1 MSDLDDLEQRASR
14 DPASVAPKAH
24 ARLAERYWERTQNLE
39 DYRDYRDAFKR
50 TMFFIEHAVD
60 HGFSDP
66 ERLRKFHEWIEDSW
80 EENFVYRQGQLQLQ
94 ARIRAS
100 CFDGAPEVLAR
111 NRGDTVIQGRTL
123 LLGDLGWQPDSES
136 PARTPDGETL
146 LEWMRQGTRFGWRT
160 GSPDYRRAMNR
171 YTELEI
177 RYVDG
182 ERPRLPPD
190 DSEPMFQC
198 TSRLVL
204 RAPTGRLAF
213 GRVSA
218 VNPDPSGDGD
228 DESSPDSQRVTLDVP
243 SGTNYR
249 AFLYSRSPTEHVAI
263 VAQTSDTPPNDVET
277 VANSM

>member
-14 DPASVAPKAH
+14 DPASVDPEAH
-24 ARLAERYWERTQNLE
+24 ARLAEHYWERTQNLE
-39 DYRDYRDAFKR
+39 DYRDYRDALKR

-66 ERLRKFHEWIEDSW
+66 ERLRKFHEWIETSW
-80 EENFVYRQGQLQLQ
+80 EENFVYRQRQLQLQ

-136 PARTPDGETL
+136 PAETPDNETL
-146 LEWMRQGTRFGWRT
+146 LEWMREGHRFGWRT
-160 GSPDYRRAMNR
+160 GRPDYRRAMNR

-177 RYVDG
+177 RYVEG
-182 ERPRLPPD
+182 ENPRLPPD
-190 DSEPMFQC
+190 ELESLLQC
-198 TSRLVL
+198 TSTFVL
-204 RAPTGRLAF
+204 RAPTGRLAL

-218 VNPDPSGDGD
+218 INPDPSGERA
-228 DESSPDSQRVTLDVP
+228 DESSPEDHRVTVDVP
-243 SGTNYR
+243 SGATYR
-249 AFLYSRSPTEHVAI
+249 AFLYAHSPTERLAI
-263 VAQTSDTPPNDVET
+263 VAETSDTPPKDVESVT
-277 VANSM
+277 DSM